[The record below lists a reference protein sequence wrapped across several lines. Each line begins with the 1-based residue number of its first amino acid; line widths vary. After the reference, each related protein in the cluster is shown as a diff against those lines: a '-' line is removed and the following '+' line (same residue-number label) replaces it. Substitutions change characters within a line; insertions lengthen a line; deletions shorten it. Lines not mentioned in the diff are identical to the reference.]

1 MKKNLII
8 IFILSVLFIAINI
21 WLLPNID
28 YTKIEYVEYSM
39 SESFSTDSE
48 EEVVD
53 VTPNTITV
61 QLSLDYSFNGNE
73 TESEFDRSYI
83 HTNQLDQTKKL
94 KQELRAEAKEYHKGK
109 NNEIMNSIQA
119 TIYQDI
125 YISSYAPFID
135 ITYDLEYFN
144 RHKNDIL
151 EELTSNKEVK
161 NVSVMESYNHYDNL
175 ILDTVYRVGAEPV
188 YESRSKT
195 GSGVIV
201 GLLEKGIV
209 DLDHPNLQNS
219 LIEIRPH
226 ALNVIKSKEHATQM
240 ALIICGDN
248 GIAPDVLVYNAGI
261 YGVTITAEMEWLLDN
276 DVDIINMS
284 FGYLLSEGTY
294 NSMSAYVDY
303 IISQNYVV
311 VVAAAGNE
319 GEYDARICNPGL
331 AYNAITVG
339 ATDCTDTMAD
349 YSSYIVDEGPIKP
362 TIAMRGG
369 IGLYDNDDTT
379 IQGTSCSAAL
389 TTGFLS
395 WIIEQ
400 RPSLIINKEQLLALM
415 CANAYDPIYDDI
427 PLANG
432 FSNPLGAGIFNYGNM
447 IDNLSNSG
455 MTYYSGTYPLG
466 TTIFTK
472 TVYLTKNQSIRAA
485 IATIASSDGTVDG
498 ISFTDYDLFI
508 KSSTGE
514 ILNFSYSE
522 DSVIEV
528 VDWKATMNGNYTI
541 EIVVASDRV
550 KSRDYIGY
558 AYRIY

>member
-73 TESEFDRSYI
+73 TEFEFDRSYI

-109 NNEIMNSIQA
+109 NNEIMNSIQT

-125 YISSYAPFID
+125 YVSSYAPFID

-151 EELTSNKEVK
+151 EELTSNNEVK

-201 GLLEKGIV
+201 GLLEKGVV

-226 ALNVIKSKEHATQM
+226 ALNIIRSKEHATQM

-311 VVAAAGNE
+311 VVAASGND

-331 AYNAITVG
+331 AYNAIT
-339 ATDCTDTMAD
+339 ATSVNCSDVLAE

-362 TIAMRGG
+362 TIAIQGG

-379 IQGTSCSAAL
+379 IHGTSCSAAL
-389 TTGFLS
+389 ITGFLS

-400 RPSLIINKEQLLALM
+400 RPSLIINKEQLIALM
-415 CANAYDPIYDDI
+415 CANAYNPYANVT
-427 PLANG
+427 PVSNG
-432 FSNPLGAGIFNYGNM
+432 FLNTLGAGIFNYGNM

-485 IATIASSDGTVDG
+485 IATVASSDGTVDG